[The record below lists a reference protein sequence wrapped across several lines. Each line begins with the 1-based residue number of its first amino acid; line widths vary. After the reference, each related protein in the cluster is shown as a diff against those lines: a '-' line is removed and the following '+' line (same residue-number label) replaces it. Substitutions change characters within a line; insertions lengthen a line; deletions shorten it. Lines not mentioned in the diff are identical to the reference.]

1 MTAGPQEVVV
11 RRFKL
16 GDAALFRDVRLRA
29 LEESPDAFGST
40 HAREQAMSREEWTE
54 IALRN
59 VDPNVLVLAVHE
71 GRAVGVAGGYVIPD
85 RPGSSALWG
94 MWVDPSHRGGDTAQL
109 LVDEVIE
116 WATEKG
122 AAVLELWV
130 VVTNRRAIRFYER
143 CGFSDTGDR
152 QPMPRDS
159 TLSEQRMQRRVPSN
173 AD

>member
-1 MTAGPQEVVV
+1 MTAGPQEVVI
-11 RRFKL
+11 RRFRRE
-16 GDAALFRDVRLRA
+16 DVALFRDVRLRA

-40 HAREQAMSREEWTE
+40 LAREQAMSREEWIE

-59 VDPNVLVLAVHE
+59 LDPNVLVLAVHE
-71 GRAVGVAGGYVIPD
+71 GRAVGIAGGYAIPD

-109 LVDEVIE
+109 LVDAVIE
-116 WATEKG
+116 WASENGK
-122 AAVLELWV
+122 AVLELWV

-152 QPMPRDS
+152 QLMPRDA
-159 TLSEQRMQRRVPSN
+159 TLSEQRMQRPVPSN
-173 AD
+173 SD